1 MQSFSTSRKRGA
13 KDRPPGGG
21 GKNAHDMIHMSG
33 VWKKYG
39 EGQFALQGV
48 DIRVKQGEFVFIT
61 GPSGAG
67 KTTLLSLLY
76 GAETSDQ
83 GQIFIAGRNI
93 THLHRK
99 DLPHL
104 RRGIG
109 VVFQDFKLLPG
120 RTVFENIA
128 FCQRAIGVSAREAR
142 RRVYAVLKMVNLADK
157 RDLFPRV
164 LSGGEQQR
172 AAIARALVNRPPL
185 LIADEPTGNLDPHM
199 ARGVMDVFSAVNRM
213 ATTVVVATHDRSLI
227 EYVGTRSVHVEF
239 GQVVEG

>member
-1 MQSFSTSRKRGA
+1 MQSSSTSKMRGE
-13 KDRPPGGG
+13 KGRPSGGEG
-21 GKNAHDMIHMSG
+21 ESSRDMVYMSG
-33 VWKKYG
+33 VWKRYG

-48 DIRVKQGEFVFIT
+48 NIRVGQGEFVFIT

-76 GAETSDQ
+76 GAGTSDR
-83 GQIFIAGRNI
+83 GQISIAGRNI
-93 THLHRK
+93 THLSRK

-109 VVFQDFKLLPG
+109 VVFQDFKLLPR
-120 RTVFENIA
+120 RTVFENIV
-128 FCQRAIGVSAREAR
+128 FCQRVIGVSAREAR
-142 RRVYAVLKMVNLADK
+142 RRVYAVLKMVNLTDK

-172 AAIARALVNRPPL
+172 VAIARALVNRPPL

-199 ARGVMDVFSAVNRM
+199 ARGVMDVFTAVSRM

-227 EYVGTRSVHVEF
+227 EYVGARSIHLEF
-239 GQVVEG
+239 GQVVKD